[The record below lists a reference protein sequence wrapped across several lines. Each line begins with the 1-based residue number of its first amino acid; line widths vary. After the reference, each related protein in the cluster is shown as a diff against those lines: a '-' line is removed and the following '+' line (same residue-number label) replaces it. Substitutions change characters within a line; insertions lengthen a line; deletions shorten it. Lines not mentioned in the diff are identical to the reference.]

1 MNGGCSKS
9 AGLSSEHHCEVI
21 GDAPT
26 ACPPHVPI
34 AAHCIQ
40 PGRHFPARNTWKRAK
55 GVGRKE
61 AIKQRKH
68 SVFKASVRRLEK
80 NKSTLLAPRA
90 AVLAKVS
97 KNNKNSTGLSFF
109 LNNIRGLLR
118 KSPEQCEN
126 DNGEHF
132 CACRQGGSCHRPWHR
147 LQEVPL
153 EQCRKEP
160 CPPPIPLPSSTA
172 TSVFLFLAALQRVM
186 NVADLPSD
194 KWHAISCLFRDHISS
209 L

>member
-1 MNGGCSKS
+1 MRPQP
-9 AGLSSEHHCEVI
+9 AH
-21 GDAPT
+21 
-26 ACPPHVPI
+26 PHVPI

-97 KNNKNSTGLSFF
+97 RNNKNSTGLSFF

-118 KSPEQCEN
+118 KSPKQCEN

-132 CACRQGGSCHRPWHR
+132 CACRQGGSCHRPGTG
-147 LQEVPL
+147 
-153 EQCRKEP
+153 CRRCPWSSAVRSRVLPPSRSPPALLLPYFSFWLRCKE
-160 CPPPIPLPSSTA
+160 
-172 TSVFLFLAALQRVM
+172 
-186 NVADLPSD
+186 
-194 KWHAISCLFRDHISS
+194 
-209 L
+209 